1 MAVTG
6 RIASAAQG
14 ELPSTWRVL
23 VGMQDYGEP
32 LIIEKLNVVMTK
44 LFGEVLNDTVQAALD
59 NLVVDYAGK
68 CLALELINPAID
80 YWSKQP
86 VSIGATGRNETKAY
100 LDRSAAL
107 LRLRAYLVDQ
117 IRLMWPEVEE
127 LLPGRRVRRV
137 SNVPRVRELTLAHTP
152 NPYEFEQPFADTA
165 TSFGGPADAAGGGT
179 TGAGG

>member
-1 MAVTG
+1 MAVDG
-6 RIASAAQG
+6 RIAAAAQG

-23 VGMQDYGEP
+23 AGVQAYGEP
-32 LIIEKLNVVMTK
+32 FIIEKLNAVMTK
-44 LFGEVLNDTVQAALD
+44 LFGSVLSTAAQDALD

-86 VSIGATGRNETKAY
+86 VTIGATGRNETKGY

-107 LRLRAYLVDQ
+107 LRLRAFLVDQ
-117 IRLMWPEVEE
+117 LRLMWPEVEE
-127 LLPGRRVRRV
+127 LLPGRRVRRI
-137 SNVPRVRELTLAHTP
+137 SNVPRVREVTLAHTP

>member
-1 MAVTG
+1 MAVEG
-6 RIASAAQG
+6 RIAAAAQG

-23 VGMQDYGEP
+23 VGLQEYGES
-32 LIIEKLNVVMTK
+32 LVIEKLNAVMTK
-44 LFGEVLNDTVQAALD
+44 LFGSVLDVAAQDALD

-107 LRLRAYLVDQ
+107 LRLRAYLVEQ
-117 IRLMWPEVEE
+117 IRLMWGEVQE
-127 LLPGRRVRRV
+127 LLPGRRVRRI

-152 NPYEFEQPFADTA
+152 NPYEFEQPFADSA
-165 TSFGGPADAAGGGT
+165 TSFGGPADTAGGTGE
-179 TGAGG
+179 GAGG

>member
-1 MAVTG
+1 MAVEG
-6 RIASAAQG
+6 RIAAAAQG
-14 ELPSTWRVL
+14 ELPESWRAL
-23 VGMQDYGEP
+23 TSAPSYGESF
-32 LIIEKLNVVMTK
+32 LTEKLNAVMTK
-44 LFGEVLNDTVQAALD
+44 LFGVVLDVATQDVLD

-107 LRLRAYLVDQ
+107 LRLRAFLVDQ
-117 IRLMWPEVEE
+117 TRLMWDEVQE
-127 LLPGRRVRRV
+127 LLPGRRVRRI
-137 SNVPRVRELTLAHTP
+137 SNVPRVREITLAHTP

-165 TSFGGPADAAGGGT
+165 TSFGGPADTAGGGT
-179 TGAGG
+179 TGTAG

>member
-1 MAVTG
+1 MAVNG
-6 RIASAAQG
+6 RIALAAQG
-14 ELPSTWRVL
+14 EIPESWRALSGAPSFGDAFLT
-23 VGMQDYGEP
+23 
-32 LIIEKLNVVMTK
+32 EKLNAVMTK
-44 LFGEVLNDTVQAALD
+44 LFGTELDPLAQSSLD

-137 SNVPRVRELTLAHTP
+137 SNVPRVREITLAHTP
-152 NPYEFEQPFADTA
+152 NPYEFEPPFADTA
-165 TSFGGPADAAGGGT
+165 TTFGGPADTAGGTGT
-179 TGAGG
+179 AG